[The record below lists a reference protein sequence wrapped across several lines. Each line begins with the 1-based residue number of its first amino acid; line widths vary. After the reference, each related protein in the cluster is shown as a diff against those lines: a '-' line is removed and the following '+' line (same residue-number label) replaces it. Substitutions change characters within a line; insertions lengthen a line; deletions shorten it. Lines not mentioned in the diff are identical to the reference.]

1 MTPGAFAPRPSP
13 GSRPGCGHVGFPT
26 ATGLNPLNLATAA
39 NSLPRVSRRTVQP
52 RSPPLV
58 LPRRRGFLRGGS
70 FLSGRTLLSPPGFRL
85 FSPPSRGAFQLSLTV
100 LVRYR
105 SRDVFRVGSR
115 CLPASRRI
123 SNRRYSGSPETLRA
137 YAYGAITLS
146 GAAFQRTSASPPRL
160 QRRALQHHIPWV
172 FPPRVQFALCRFRS
186 PLLTASLLLSFPAGT
201 KMFQFPAF
209 PLRGLCPGVRHKPR
223 EVPFGNPRFDGCLRL
238 AGAYRSLPRPSSAP
252 RAEPSTG
259 RLSVLTPYRRGQALL
274 GPPAYARPSSS
285 PPIRGPWALPSRAGL
300 GTCISSWWTGRDLN
314 PGPPPCKGGAHT
326 RLSYRPTKK

>member
-1 MTPGAFAPRPSP
+1 M
-13 GSRPGCGHVGFPT
+13 
-26 ATGLNPLNLATAA
+26 
-39 NSLPRVSRRTVQP
+39 QP

-70 FLSGRTLLSPPGFRL
+70 LLSGRTLLSPPGFRL

-123 SNRRYSGSPETLRA
+123 SNRRYSGTPRDPAGLRLRGYHPLRRRVPADFGFAREGLIRGPCNPTSPGPFGPGFSLPSAVFGRPYSRHRFCFLFLRV
-137 YAYGAITLS
+137 LRC
-146 GAAFQRTSASPPRL
+146 FNSP
-160 QRRALQHHIPWV
+160 
-172 FPPRVQFALCRFRS
+172 RS
-186 PLLTASLLLSFPAGT
+186 PSL
-201 KMFQFPAF
+201 
-209 PLRGLCPGVRHKPR
+209 PGVRQKPR

-259 RLSVLTPYRRGQALL
+259 RLSVLAPYSGGWAYQMPSPLFGGKNL
-274 GPPAYARPSSS
+274 GR
-285 PPIRGPWALPSRAGL
+285 L
-300 GTCISSWWTGRDLN
+300 GAAD
-314 PGPPPCKGGAHT
+314 
-326 RLSYRPTKK
+326 

>member
-1 MTPGAFAPRPSP
+1 MRDFTLPRARSTGF
-13 GSRPGCGHVGFPT
+13 GSRGRDSGRFRTPPLTGHKPGCGHVGFPA

-146 GAAFQRTSASPPRL
+146 GAAFQRTSASPARVSYGGPTTPHPPNL
-160 QRRALQHHIPWV
+160 VGPGFSLPSAV
-172 FPPRVQFALCRFRS
+172 FGRPYSRHRFCFLFLRVLRCFNSPRS
-186 PLLTASLLLSFPAGT
+186 PSGD
-201 KMFQFPAF
+201 
-209 PLRGLCPGVRHKPR
+209 KPR
-223 EVPFGNPRFDGCLRL
+223 
-238 AGAYRSLPRPSSAP
+238 SA
-252 RAEPSTG
+252 A
-259 RLSVLTPYRRGQALL
+259 
-274 GPPAYARPSSS
+274 
-285 PPIRGPWALPSRAGL
+285 
-300 GTCISSWWTGRDLN
+300 
-314 PGPPPCKGGAHT
+314 
-326 RLSYRPTKK
+326 